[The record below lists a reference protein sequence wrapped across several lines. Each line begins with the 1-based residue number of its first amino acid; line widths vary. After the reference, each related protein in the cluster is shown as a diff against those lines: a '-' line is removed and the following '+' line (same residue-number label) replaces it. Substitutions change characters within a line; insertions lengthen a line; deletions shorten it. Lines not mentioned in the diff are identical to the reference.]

1 MREKRQ
7 QAISWQSDWALGFP
21 GSSIVHRRRSWLRVA
36 GEMTSS
42 SGDGVGD
49 GIAVGGDVGVGVGIG
64 VSLSAVVGEAKGS
77 GSWVGPATGVVE
89 VHAAASRARAGRAAK
104 NWTLGMGAEVG
115 PLRMVDL
122 QKGKKCNRQP
132 DQLSFLFN
140 PPMVPPQGG
149 QRGAGAL
156 TSEKHT

>member
-77 GSWVGPATGVVE
+77 GSWVGPATGVAE
-89 VHAAASRARAGRAAK
+89 VHAAASRARAGRAVK
-104 NWTLGMGAEVG
+104 NGTLGIEAEVG
-115 PLRMVDL
+115 LRRMVDL
-122 QKGKKCNRQP
+122 QKGRGG
-132 DQLSFLFN
+132 SVTVT
-140 PPMVPPQGG
+140 PPPFSPPYGPPSRGTQGG
-149 QRGAGAL
+149 RKP
-156 TSEKHT
+156 S